1 MIKRK
6 LKNNTI
12 DKIQN
17 HKSRNKSKA
26 KQIIY
31 FDQVIDQ
38 EEPKVLKGNLFSK
51 NKLILQYIIII
62 LFIKATFPFCN
73 CLSKVI
79 LKTKESGNIQILSNN
94 FFNNYRPYEVNING
108 SPKDIKTIHTIN
120 SKSTIIIRWNI
131 NIKSTK
137 EMFKDC
143 EKIVEID
150 LSNFDTSEVTDMSSM
165 FERCH
170 ALLMLNLGNFNTSKV
185 NVLFL

>member
-62 LFIKATFPFCN
+62 LFIKASFPFCN
-73 CLSKVI
+73 CLSEVT
-79 LKTKESGNIQILSNN
+79 LKTKENGDIQILSSN
-94 FFNNYRPYEVNING
+94 FFNNYRPCEVNING
-108 SPKDIKTIHTIN
+108 SPQDIKITHTLF
-120 SKSTIIIRWNI
+120 SESTIIITWD
-131 NIKSTK
+131 IKITSTK
-137 EMFKDC
+137 EMF
-143 EKIVEID
+143 
-150 LSNFDTSEVTDMSSM
+150 
-165 FERCH
+165 
-170 ALLMLNLGNFNTSKV
+170 
-185 NVLFL
+185 